1 MAQGVFGGFLQ
12 GQATTQARQ
21 QFPLEQQLRQLRNQQ
36 VQQGLEQSAAEFP
49 LQQQLLQQRIAQQQ
63 AAFPIQQQLDQLRI
77 QEGRLGVEQAQQQL
91 AATNRDQRMKDIV
104 AVGNIMETVKGRNI
118 QDPKERFEYM
128 QTLLNESGIEAVLD
142 PGDEAEDKI
151 DIAIAARDSLLKRNP
166 GKFNIGSRTIKED
179 GTVVASTDQGPIVWD
194 PSGRMLK
201 GEEASRQ
208 IRSANEYETRLQKDR
223 SFGRGI
229 GAQSVELSGKAFEQL
244 PKIRK
249 NIANLNEA
257 LNLLDRGAK
266 TGPVYSLLPS
276 VSDAAVELDN
286 LQAQL
291 GLDVIGNTT
300 FGALSEGELKLAL
313 NTALPKNLKQDAL
326 RDWITKKRDAQSKL
340 ASYIQ
345 DAAQFFGRG
354 GNISDFLE
362 LQKNAQASGV
372 TQEERVESSA
382 DQASPQVGEGAIIR
396 NPTTGQQKQLVNG
409 QWVDI

>member
-1 MAQGVFGGFLQ
+1 MAGSIFE
-12 GQATTQARQ
+12 
-21 QFPLEQQLRQLRNQQ
+21 QFMKGRN
-36 VQQGLEQSAAEFP
+36 L
-49 LQQQLLQQRIAQQQ
+49 AQQQ
-63 AAFPIQQQLDQLRI
+63 ALNQLEMAQQQQMFPIEQQLKQLDIQRQQQMFPIEQQLKQLELQSQQQQLEAGRQDIAERDRQNEIAHTTVVGRI
-77 QEGRLGVEQAQQQL
+77 AEQ
-91 AATNRDQRMKDIV
+91 
-104 AVGNIMETVKGRNI
+104 VKARNI
-118 QDPKERFEYM
+118 QDPQERLKFTQGLMTRAGYEGVIS
-128 QTLLNESGIEAVLD
+128 LEDVS
-142 PGDEAEDKI
+142 DEALGD
-151 DIAIAARDSLLKRNP
+151 AIAAKDVLTQGDS
-166 GKFNIGSRTIKED
+166 GKFNIGSRTIKAD

-194 PSGRMLK
+194 PSGKMLK

-244 PKIRK
+244 PKIRM
-249 NIANLNEA
+249 NIGNLNEA
-257 LNLLDRGAK
+257 IDLLDRGAK
-266 TGPVYSLLPS
+266 TGPIYSLLPS

-300 FGALSEGELKLAL
+300 FGALSESELKLAL

-326 RDWITKKRDAQSKL
+326 RDWLVKKRDAQNKL

-372 TQEERVESSA
+372 SQEQRVETSA
-382 DQASPQVGEGAIIR
+382 DQVAPQISEGAIIR